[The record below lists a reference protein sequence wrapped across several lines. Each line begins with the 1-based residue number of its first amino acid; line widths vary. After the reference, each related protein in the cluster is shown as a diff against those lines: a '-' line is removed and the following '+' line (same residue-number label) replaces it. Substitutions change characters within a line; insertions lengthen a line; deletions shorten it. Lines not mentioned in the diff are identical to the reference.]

1 MEAPIQPRIPDNSLK
16 ASKRPVSAASTLA
29 QPKARRK
36 CVNCGQ
42 WRLKCSA
49 VSSTPWPVQ
58 DQEDD
63 VAIVADISTGVP
75 AIDGLAHTHIRAVV
89 RKHTIRFIET

>member
-1 MEAPIQPRIPDNSLK
+1 M
-16 ASKRPVSAASTLA
+16 
-29 QPKARRK
+29 
-36 CVNCGQ
+36 
-42 WRLKCSA
+42 
-49 VSSTPWPVQ
+49 SSTPWPVQ

-75 AIDGLAHTHIRAVV
+75 AIDGLAHTHIRAAVV